1 MKRSVILLVALL
13 TVVSGAYAQ
22 RDDMYYRPSKKDKV
36 DKAANT
42 SEKAANSNT
51 INYSTTYDD
60 YDGYTDDEIDAYT
73 VVMTCMGILSIWA
86 TEKATASRRMTENM
100 NRSIIIMTT
109 NALPA

>member
-36 DKAANT
+36 DKAAN
-42 SEKAANSNT
+42 SNT

-60 YDGYTDDEIDAYT
+60 YD
-73 VVMTCMGILSIWA
+73 
-86 TEKATASRRMTENM
+86 
-100 NRSIIIMTT
+100 
-109 NALPA
+109 